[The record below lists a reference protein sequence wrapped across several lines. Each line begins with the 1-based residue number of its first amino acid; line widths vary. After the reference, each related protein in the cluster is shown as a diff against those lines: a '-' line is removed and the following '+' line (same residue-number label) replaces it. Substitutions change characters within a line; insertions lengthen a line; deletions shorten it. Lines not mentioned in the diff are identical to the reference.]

1 MSSFSD
7 FVASD
12 VGWARFSLVF
22 TLNGTVGVTNTWLAN
37 VDYWDW
43 SDWVLDFVVFTVS
56 ASASFVLA
64 TAFVRNKSFTTTWLT
79 FLVLTFE
86 FHQTALGSVTNARLF
101 AATFVQSF
109 GFWFVTGGAESV
121 WVVFWMSFVTVDS
134 FASLFFTSVVL
145 TASGGQVGNVNEF
158 FTFSASVILVKTAAL
173 SEGSDVFASGNTFG
187 VTTAWHANVVVLVPF
202 VSDWVFLFVVNT
214 SGYWWNTLFGWATA
228 FGVVWNE
235 FDGTANHAR
244 WVNDEEWALRFT
256 LTSVDFATVF
266 GVNVLAG
273 IKFFLFRAYW
283 Y

>member
-1 MSSFSD
+1 M
-7 FVASD
+7 
-12 VGWARFSLVF
+12 VF
-22 TLNGTVGVTNTWLAN
+22 TLNGSVGVTYTWLAN

-64 TAFVRNKSFTTTWLT
+64 TAFVRNNSFTTTWLT

-86 FHQTALGSVTNARLF
+86 FHQTALGSVANARLF

-145 TASGGQVGNVNEF
+145 TTSGGQVGNVNEF
-158 FTFSASVILVKTAAL
+158 FTFSASVILVETAAL

-202 VSDWVFLFVVNT
+202 VSDWVFLFVVDT
-214 SGYWWNTLFGWATA
+214 SGHWWNTLFGWATA

-235 FDGTANHAR
+235 FDGTADHAR
-244 WVNDEEWALRFT
+244 WVNDEQWALRFT

-266 GVNVLAG
+266 GVNVLAR
-273 IKFFLFRAYW
+273 IKFFLFRADW